1 MTAPGTRAY
10 HQRHLMR
17 ITVPLLLVV
26 GFAVAGLLG
35 GRREVVGTP
44 NLIRIVSSLPRTGS
58 ARGQTDSIVNGIRL
72 AITNAGN
79 RVETTDPDTGEKRVF
94 RIDYQDLDD
103 ATAAAGTWTI
113 EQEIANA
120 NQARS
125 DPDVMVYVGTYNS
138 GAAKVS
144 MPILNRARM
153 LIVSPANTAEALTK
167 PGTGDRHE
175 PMCFRPTGEVNFVR
189 VVPTDDL
196 QSHVAALWARD
207 LGARRIYLLDDN
219 EFYGKGIAA
228 GFRRNCEK
236 LGIAVLGHESID
248 TRAQEFTALMVKIK
262 ALNPDLL
269 YFAGMT
275 ETKGGQVFK
284 DMIKAGLTCPMM
296 APDGCHQ
303 QAMID
308 SAGADLFEKHKFY
321 VTFGGL
327 TVDSLRERGGR
338 GGEFVRKYAARYGT
352 EPTGAYAVY
361 GYEAGLVA
369 LEAIRLAGKK
379 DRDAI
384 RRAAL
389 GIQDFDGATG
399 TWSFDANGDT
409 TNQTM
414 SGSTVKNGQ
423 LKFVKLL
430 KRDTTIGP

>member
-1 MTAPGTRAY
+1 
-10 HQRHLMR
+10 MR
-17 ITVPLLLVV
+17 ITLPLLLVV
-26 GFAVAGLLG
+26 GFAVAGLFG
-35 GRREVVGTP
+35 GRREIAGTP
-44 NLIRIVSSLPRTGS
+44 DVIRLVSSLPRTGS
-58 ARGQTDSIVNGIRL
+58 ARGQTDTIVNGIRL
-72 AITNAGN
+72 AIEDAGS
-79 RVETTDPDTGEKRVF
+79 RIETTDPATGEKRFF
-94 RIDYQDLDD
+94 RLEYLDLDD

-125 DPDVMVYVGTYNS
+125 DPDVMVYLGTYNS

-144 MPILNRARM
+144 MPILNRARL

-196 QSHVAALWARD
+196 QSHVAAVWARD
-207 LGARRIYLLDDN
+207 LGARRVYLLDDN
-219 EFYGKGIAA
+219 EFYGKGIAD
-228 GFRRNCEK
+228 GFRKNCEK
-236 LGIAVLGHESID
+236 LGITVLGHESID

-262 ALNPDLL
+262 ALGPDLL

-284 DMIKAGLTCPMM
+284 DMIKAGLTFPMM
-296 APDGCHQ
+296 APDGCHTP
-303 QAMID
+303 AMVE
-308 SAGADLFEKHKFY
+308 SAGAESFEKLRFY
-321 VTFGGL
+321 ATFGGL
-327 TVDSLRERGGR
+327 TVDSLKANGGK
-338 GGEFVRKYAARYGT
+338 GAEFVRKYAARYGS
-352 EPTGAYAVY
+352 EPAGAYAVY

-389 GIQDFDGATG
+389 GIRDFDGATG

-414 SGSTVKNGQ
+414 SGSTVENGR
-423 LKFVKLL
+423 LKFVRLL
-430 KRDTTIGP
+430 KRDPTIGP

>member
-1 MTAPGTRAY
+1 
-10 HQRHLMR
+10 LR
-17 ITVPLLLVV
+17 ITLPLLLVL
-26 GFAVAGLLG
+26 GFIATGLVG
-35 GRREVVGTP
+35 GRREVAGTP
-44 NLIRIVSSLPRTGS
+44 DLIRIVSSLPRSGS

-72 AITNAGN
+72 AVEDAGN
-79 RVETTDPDTGEKRVF
+79 KVEVADPMTGESRVF
-94 RIDYQDLDD
+94 RLEYRDLDD
-103 ATAAAGTWTI
+103 ATAAAGQWTI

-120 NQARS
+120 NLARS
-125 DPDVMVYVGTYNS
+125 DPDVMVYIGTYNS

-153 LIVSPANTAEALTK
+153 LMVSPANTAEALTK
-167 PGTGDRHE
+167 PRAGELHE

-207 LGARRIYLLDDN
+207 LGARRVYLLDDN

-236 LGIAVLGHESID
+236 LGITILGHESID
-248 TRAQEFTALMVKIK
+248 TKAQEFTALMVKVK
-262 ALNPDLL
+262 TLAPDLL
-269 YFAGMT
+269 YFAGTT
-275 ETKGGQVFK
+275 ESKGGQVLK

-303 QAMID
+303 ESMIE
-308 SAGADLFEKHKFY
+308 SAGAESFDRIRFY
-321 VTFGGL
+321 ATFGGL

-338 GGEFVRKYAARYGT
+338 GGEFVRKYAARYGS
-352 EPTGAYAVY
+352 EPSGAYAVY

-369 LEAIRLAGKK
+369 LEAIRMARRK

-389 GIQDFDGATG
+389 GIRDFDGATG
-399 TWSFDANGDT
+399 KWSFDPETGDT

-414 SGSTVKNGQ
+414 SGSTVENGR
-423 LKFVKLL
+423 LRFVRLL
-430 KRDTTIGP
+430 KRDLTLGP

>member
-1 MTAPGTRAY
+1 
-10 HQRHLMR
+10 MR
-17 ITVPLLLVV
+17 ITLPLLLVV
-26 GFAVAGLLG
+26 AFVAAGLVG
-35 GRREVVGTP
+35 GRREAAGTP
-44 NLIRIVSSLPRTGS
+44 GLIRLVSSLPRTGS
-58 ARGQTDSIVNGIRL
+58 ARGQTDAIVNGIRL
-72 AITNAGN
+72 AVEDAGGQ
-79 RVETTDPDTGEKRVF
+79 VEATDPDTGEKRVF
-94 RIDYQDLDD
+94 RIDYLDLDD

-120 NQARS
+120 NLARS
-125 DPDVMVYVGTYNS
+125 DPDVMVYLGTYNS

-144 MPILNRARM
+144 MPILNRARL

-167 PGTGDRHE
+167 PNTGERHE

-196 QSHVAALWARD
+196 QSRVAAQWARD
-207 LGARRIYLLDDN
+207 LGARRVYLLDDN
-219 EFYGKGIAA
+219 EFYGKGISA
-228 GFRRNCEK
+228 GFRRNCER
-236 LGIAVLGHESID
+236 LGITVLGHESID
-248 TRAQEFTALMVKIK
+248 TKAQEFTALMVKIK
-262 ALNPDLL
+262 ALDPDLL

-308 SAGADLFEKHKFY
+308 SAGAESFEKARFY
-321 VTFGGL
+321 ATFGGL
-327 TVDSLRERGGR
+327 TVDSLRARGGR
-338 GGEFVRKYAARYGT
+338 GGEFVRKYEARYGT

-379 DRDAI
+379 ERDAI

-389 GIQDFDGATG
+389 GIRDFEGATG

-414 SGSTVKNGQ
+414 SGSTVENGR
-423 LKFVKLL
+423 LKFVRLL
-430 KRDTTIGP
+430 KREP